1 MRYQNS
7 GCSRGRVCGLVLIL
21 LGTLA
26 LSEAKAQTL
35 TTLVNFNFSNGAYPD
50 AGLIADANGNLF
62 GTTVVGGAG
71 ANFSAQIYRYGTV
84 FEVPYIATTGGYATT
99 PTTLVSF
106 DNTDGSGPTA
116 GLIADAN
123 GNLFGTT
130 QGGGASSYGTVFE
143 VPYNATTGYSATPT
157 TLVSFNDS
165 NGGYPWAGLIADSN
179 GNLFGTNST
188 GGGNDYG
195 TVFEVQY
202 NAATLSYAS
211 TPTLLVSFGG
221 TDGAWPFGSL
231 IADAS
236 GNLFGTTQQG
246 GAYGYGTVF
255 EVPYNATTG
264 YNTTPTTLVSF
275 NSTDGA
281 YPFASLIA
289 DADGN
294 LFGTTSEGGAFAN
307 PSQKIPGYG
316 TVFEVPYNATTGYNT
331 TPTTLVSFDSTG
343 GAYPDAGLIADADG
357 NLFGTTQGGGASAFG
372 TVFELSGSGFVP
384 PAQFAGKP
392 GTTNCAGVSTSTLAH
407 TYGGLAHAATGLHFT
422 SVGALESAITSY
434 CSQ

>member
-21 LGTLA
+21 LGALA

-106 DNTDGSGPTA
+106 DNMDGSGPTA

-130 QGGGASSYGTVFE
+130 E
-143 VPYNATTGYSATPT
+143 
-157 TLVSFNDS
+157 
-165 NGGYPWAGLIADSN
+165 
-179 GNLFGTNST
+179 
-188 GGGNDYG
+188 
-195 TVFEVQY
+195 
-202 NAATLSYAS
+202 
-211 TPTLLVSFGG
+211 
-221 TDGAWPFGSL
+221 
-231 IADAS
+231 
-236 GNLFGTTQQG
+236 
-246 GAYGYGTVF
+246 
-255 EVPYNATTG
+255 
-264 YNTTPTTLVSF
+264 
-275 NSTDGA
+275 
-281 YPFASLIA
+281 
-289 DADGN
+289 
-294 LFGTTSEGGAFAN
+294 EGGAFAN

-343 GAYPDAGLIADADG
+343 GAYPDAGLIADANG

-392 GTTNCAGVSTSTLAH
+392 GTTNCAGVSTSTLVH